1 MISKKELDSILYLLD
16 DPDPFV
22 NQAVENKLLELG
34 ENVIPLLDELKLD
47 KKELHEKEKVS
58 NAIQKITF
66 NSVHADFVEAVAA
79 GINNREDLE
88 KAVLILARIGTPT
101 LREHEYV
108 KKLDHFANM
117 AEASVHYQI
126 DEHQKMIHFTRFIFE
141 DLHFS
146 GALDAYRTPKN
157 SLINHVIDRRKG
169 LPIALALVAIFV
181 ARRLNLPFFGVNMP
195 IHFML
200 MFAGEKE
207 EILLD
212 PYDNGNMVS
221 YEQCY
226 YYLRKNNIDL
236 KPEHLQIAP
245 NIDIL
250 KRCIINLMRS
260 YQLQENTERVQDLQ
274 QILVSIEPYFE

>member
-1 MISKKELDSILYLLD
+1 MITKKELDSILYLMD

-22 NQAVENKLLELG
+22 YQSVENKLLELG

-47 KKELHEKEKVS
+47 KKDPHEKEKVA

-66 NSVHADFVEAVAA
+66 SSVHADFVEAVSQ
-79 GINNREDLE
+79 GINNRKDLE

-101 LREHEYV
+101 LRESEYI
-108 KKLDHFANM
+108 KKLDHFAEM
-117 AEASVHYQI
+117 IGSSIRYQI
-126 DEHQKMIHFTRFIFE
+126 DESQKRVLFTRYIYE
-141 DLHFS
+141 DLNFS
-146 GALDAYRTPKN
+146 GALDAHHSPKN
-157 SLINHVIDRRKG
+157 CFINHVIDKRKG
-169 LPIALALVAIFV
+169 MPIALALVAIFV

-207 EILLD
+207 ELLLD
-212 PYDNGNMVS
+212 PYDNGNIVS

-226 YYLRKNNIDL
+226 YYLRKNRVEM
-236 KPEHLQIAP
+236 KPEHLQIAS
-245 NIDIL
+245 NTDII

-260 YQLQENTERVQDLQ
+260 YHLQENLDRVKDLQ
-274 QILVSIEPYFE
+274 ELLIAIEPYSE